1 MRPLLTLSLCLACA
15 CTGTRTGNP
24 GAAPPGAVVAK
35 SELARDESAKLDAA
49 KTAKFGTDNLEF
61 ASAMYRELAK
71 QPGNLFFS
79 PYSIS
84 TALAMAYAGAK
95 GNTESEMAAAL
106 HFTLPQSE
114 LHAAFNATDLEL
126 AKRKD
131 QVIESNDVMT
141 KGDGFQL
148 RVVNQAWGQ
157 KDYTFLDSYLD
168 VLAVNYGAGLF
179 LLDFA
184 NASAARKTI
193 NDWVADQT
201 AQRIKDLL
209 PEDAITADTR
219 LALTNAIYFKASW
232 LREFQPS
239 MTKPETFMAEGGAR
253 TVPMMHASFRTT
265 FAEVQGYRAAAL
277 PYLTVQVKMIV
288 VLPPAGSSLAEA
300 AANFDATALGAL
312 LENQS
317 DSIVTFSMPK
327 WTFESEHSLKEPLK
341 ALGMRDAFEDS
352 ADFSGMD
359 GEKGLVISD
368 VFHKAFV
375 AVDEKGTEAAA
386 ATTALFERV
395 SAPPSNTLTLDRPF
409 IFVIYDQP
417 TGQVLFL
424 GHVAE
429 PS

>member
-24 GAAPPGAVVAK
+24 GAAPPGAIIAR
-35 SELARDESAKLDAA
+35 SELARDEHARLDGAKAE
-49 KTAKFGTDNLEF
+49 KFGSDNLAF
-61 ASAMYRELAK
+61 ATAMYRELAK

-84 TALAMAYAGAK
+84 TALAMTYAGAK
-95 GNTESEMAAAL
+95 GTTESEMASAL

-131 QVIESNDVMT
+131 QVVESEQQKTV
-141 KGDGFQL
+141 GDGFQL
-148 RVVNQAWGQ
+148 NVVNQAWGQ
-157 KDYTFLDSYLD
+157 KDYVFLDSYLD

-179 LLDFA
+179 LLDFGTPP
-184 NASAARKTI
+184 SARKTI

-201 AQRIKDLL
+201 AQRITDLL
-209 PEDAITADTR
+209 PEDALTRDTR
-219 LALTNAIYFKASW
+219 LVLTNAIYFKASW
-232 LREFQPS
+232 LREFQTS
-239 MTKPETFMAEGGAR
+239 ATKSETFTTDAGPR

-265 FAEVQGYRAAAL
+265 FAEFQGYRAAAL
-277 PYLTVQVKMIV
+277 PYLTTTVRMIA
-288 VLPPAGSSLAEA
+288 VLPPAGSLAGTA
-300 AANFDATALGAL
+300 ATFDAAVLEGL
-312 LENQS
+312 LKNLS
-317 DSIVTFSMPK
+317 DSYVTFSMPK
-327 WTFESEHSLKEPLK
+327 WSFESERKLKEPLR
-341 ALGMRDAFEDS
+341 ALGMNAAFDANA

-359 GEKGLVISD
+359 GERGLVISD
-368 VFHKAFV
+368 VYHKAFV

-386 ATTALFERV
+386 ATAVVAERV

-409 IFVIYDQP
+409 IFLIYDQP

-424 GHVAE
+424 GHVAD

>member
-1 MRPLLTLSLCLACA
+1 
-15 CTGTRTGNP
+15 
-24 GAAPPGAVVAK
+24 
-35 SELARDESAKLDAA
+35 
-49 KTAKFGTDNLEF
+49 
-61 ASAMYRELAK
+61 
-71 QPGNLFFS
+71 
-79 PYSIS
+79 
-84 TALAMAYAGAK
+84 
-95 GNTESEMAAAL
+95 
-106 HFTLPQSE
+106 
-114 LHAAFNATDLEL
+114 
-126 AKRKD
+126 
-131 QVIESNDVMT
+131 
-141 KGDGFQL
+141 
-148 RVVNQAWGQ
+148 
-157 KDYTFLDSYLD
+157 
-168 VLAVNYGAGLF
+168 
-179 LLDFA
+179 
-184 NASAARKTI
+184 
-193 NDWVADQT
+193 
-201 AQRIKDLL
+201 
-209 PEDAITADTR
+209 
-219 LALTNAIYFKASW
+219 
-232 LREFQPS
+232 
-239 MTKPETFMAEGGAR
+239 
-253 TVPMMHASFRTT
+253 MMHASFRTT
-265 FAEVQGYRAAAL
+265 FAEVQGFRAAAL

-300 AANFDATALGAL
+300 AANFDATVLAAL

-424 GHVAE
+424 GHVAD